1 MSVLIAKFQNTPDV
15 SAVMQTITTIQSAWF
30 FDHHDLSNNNEI
42 PAVELKKEIDG
53 IGDKLAIFLH
63 NEEGL
68 SIPCEAEEV
77 QRFCKDVCFNDI

>member
-1 MSVLIAKFQNTPDV
+1 
-15 SAVMQTITTIQSAWF
+15 
-30 FDHHDLSNNNEI
+30 LSNNNEI

-53 IGDKLAIFLH
+53 IGDKIAIFLH

-68 SIPCEAEEV
+68 SIACEAEEV